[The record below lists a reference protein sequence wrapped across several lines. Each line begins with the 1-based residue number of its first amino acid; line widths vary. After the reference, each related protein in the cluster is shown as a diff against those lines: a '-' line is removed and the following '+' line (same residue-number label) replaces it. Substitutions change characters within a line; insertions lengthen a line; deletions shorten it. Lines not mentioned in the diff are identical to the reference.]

1 MPRPLEL
8 ATGTGLVGVRPLEK
22 IVPKLMS
29 APPAFVWMGSVA
41 VRFAMGPAAP
51 VGQGVYA
58 PHMKPIAIQKMNAPV
73 CVLVMGLAHV
83 LRRRVCL
90 PAAVPMNVSQRSVA
104 LAYVRQIFLKS
115 LCLSMLICTL

>member
-1 MPRPLEL
+1 M
-8 ATGTGLVGVRPLEK
+8 GHVGIRSLEK

-29 APPAFVWMGSVA
+29 AALAFVSMKSVEVRLAMGS
-41 VRFAMGPAAP
+41 AAP
-51 VGQGVYA
+51 VGQGAYA
-58 PHMKPIAIQKMNAPV
+58 PHMKPIAIQKMNVPV
-73 CVLVMGLAHV
+73 CVLVMGLVHV